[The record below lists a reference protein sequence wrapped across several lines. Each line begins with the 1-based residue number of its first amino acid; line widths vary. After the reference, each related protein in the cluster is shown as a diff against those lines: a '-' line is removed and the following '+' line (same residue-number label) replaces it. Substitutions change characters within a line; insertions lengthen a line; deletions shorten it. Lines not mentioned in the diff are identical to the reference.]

1 MAMNKRWESYVM
13 YRQKKELVDFWN
25 EFYKDKEHPQVL
37 FLLGKGFDPRMNNI
51 LKLFLSTVSDARL
64 ECVAFDFPGAWAR

>member
-13 YRQKKELVDFWN
+13 YRQKKKLIDFWN

-37 FLLGKGFDPRMNNI
+37 FLLGRD
-51 LKLFLSTVSDARL
+51 LTQ
-64 ECVAFDFPGAWAR
+64 E